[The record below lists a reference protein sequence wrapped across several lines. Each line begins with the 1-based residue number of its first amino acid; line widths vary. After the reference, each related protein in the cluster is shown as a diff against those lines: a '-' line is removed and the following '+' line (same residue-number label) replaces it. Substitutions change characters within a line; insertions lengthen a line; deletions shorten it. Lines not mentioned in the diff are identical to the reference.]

1 MRRQRQK
8 IKEQQKK
15 QLRKAKQLFRKLTM
29 AAYQSANPNDGS
41 VSDAAVW
48 DDLEG
53 MNDDIELLCDKLDAV
68 ELTSL
73 NDVLGGAEAVSE
85 EGGPGNK
92 VNVAALV
99 EVKQCAVET
108 AAGAERQCEF
118 DAFVFGSWT
127 FCFCEYIFSNHPAVP
142 RMVYANARFI
152 HPRSKTEQTPSQQPF
167 STYSVGTPTAR
178 PPTRRP
184 ARRRPPAPPSRGRRR
199 SSPRSPRR

>member
-92 VNVAALV
+92 VNVEALV

-108 AAGAERQCEF
+108 AAGAERQCELN
-118 DAFVFGSWT
+118 ALVFCS
-127 FCFCEYIFSNHPAVP
+127 
-142 RMVYANARFI
+142 
-152 HPRSKTEQTPSQQPF
+152 
-167 STYSVGTPTAR
+167 
-178 PPTRRP
+178 
-184 ARRRPPAPPSRGRRR
+184 
-199 SSPRSPRR
+199 